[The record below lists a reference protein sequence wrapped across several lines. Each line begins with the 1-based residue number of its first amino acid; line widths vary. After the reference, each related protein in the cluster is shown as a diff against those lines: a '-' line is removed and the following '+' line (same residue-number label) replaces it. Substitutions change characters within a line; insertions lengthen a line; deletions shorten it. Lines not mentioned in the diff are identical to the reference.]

1 MTKRF
6 AVGLFLCFSFFAFSQ
21 TNLSVPIDNKIYAI
35 ISKAELAG
43 LCDPHSYVKPYS
55 EKVIKKIIDEII
67 ANDNANEKKMISDAE
82 MQILEDA
89 RNSFEKKQGF
99 DWQRGG
105 WYFEK
110 AGKIHTSFDVHAR
123 LDTFVSGG
131 LYKNKNDNQWGMH
144 IVPEISFQGDLSNY
158 FSYGASFFGSASRAV
173 LKDVDQYKIGEW
185 WYTSAEDGNGDRK
198 INTFENKAFFP
209 FSYRKKWDGPVWHLA
224 DLTSSGLKGWN
235 DKLGVGF
242 GIYAEMNV
250 SAFDDKVFL
259 RFGRIHREWAAMDR
273 NASLVYSN
281 QAHPFI
287 GLEFILTPV
296 KWFTLSSLTGILE
309 YPRSEHITGSIYNSK
324 KDYTTKYGQE
334 MFFQNA
340 YSITMLELNFKYVHF
355 DLGTTAIWP
364 KRFDLGY
371 LHPLMAKVLYQNN
384 VGDMD
389 NLAMFANLKLTYPKI
404 GSLWISTYIDEIAI
418 GEKDTGLRGDFFHG
432 TRNMYATQVGMK
444 ARIPG
449 LPFASLSLRY
459 TKIEPYCYTHH
470 AINYTWYQHYISEAY
485 MNSGE
490 NIGYYLPPNSD
501 ELNVY
506 FETELPKNLRAHAEY
521 QFIRHGADHGS
532 QAVRGSSQYSEMN
545 PTGREAMRKYFLH
558 DGAYQWFHILK
569 LGGEWNLKQFKAPVT
584 VYADV
589 GFIYSYYTVLADAA
603 KANKDES
610 YPYHKANT
618 SEYPTEIGGIL
629 SAGVKVY
636 Y

>member
-1 MTKRF
+1 MKKKIAFVCAFCF
-6 AVGLFLCFSFFAFSQ
+6 AVLAFGQ
-21 TNLSVPIDNKIYAI
+21 TNLSVHIDNKIYAI
-35 ISKAELAG
+35 ISNAELAG

-55 EKVIKKIIDEII
+55 EKVVKKIIDEII
-67 ANDNANEKKMISDAE
+67 ANDNASEKKLISDAE
-82 MQILEDA
+82 MQILLDA
-89 RNSFEKKQGF
+89 KNSFERKQGF

-110 AGKIHTSFDVHAR
+110 EGKIHTSFDVRAR

-144 IVPEISFQGDLSNY
+144 IVPEISFKGDLSNY

-209 FSYRKKWDGPVWHLA
+209 FSYHKKWEGRVWHIDNL
-224 DLTSSGLKGWN
+224 SENNEYGWN
-235 DKLGVGF
+235 GKLGIGMGF
-242 GIYAEMNV
+242 SAELNV
-250 SAFDDKVFL
+250 SALDDKVFL
-259 RFGRIHREWAAMDR
+259 CFGRIHHEWAAMDR
-273 NASLVYSN
+273 NASLVLSN
-281 QAHPFI
+281 FAQPFL
-287 GLEFILTPV
+287 GFEFIIAPV
-296 KWFTLSSLTGILE
+296 KWLTISSLTGILE
-309 YPRSEHITGSIYNSK
+309 YPRSEHITNTIYNSK
-324 KDYTTKYGQE
+324 KDYAGYGLS
-334 MFFQNA
+334 MIFQNA
-340 YSITMLELNFKYVHF
+340 YTIAMLELNFKYVHF
-355 DLGTTAIWP
+355 DFGTTVIWP
-364 KRFDLGY
+364 KRFELGY
-371 LHPLMAKVLYQNN
+371 LHPLVFKLWYQNN

-389 NLAMFANLKLTYPKI
+389 NLAVFANLKLTYPRFGSIWAGIYLDEFI
-404 GSLWISTYIDEIAI
+404 G
-418 GEKDTGLRGDFFHG
+418 GNKVTGLLGDFIHS

-545 PTGREAMRKYFLH
+545 PNGREAMRKYFLH

-589 GFIYSYYTVLADAA
+589 GFIYSYYTVLADASNTNT
-603 KANKDES
+603 NKS
-610 YPYHKANT
+610 FPYHKANT